1 MSGSSVAFR
10 VQPSGPLRGEL
21 RVPGDKSIS
30 HRSVMLGALADGVT
44 EVEGFLQGE
53 DCLATRKAFEAMGV
67 VCEDTSPTGM
77 RIHGVG
83 LHGLRAPAAALDL
96 GNSGT
101 SMRLMSGLLA
111 GQAFDSTLTGDASL
125 SRRPMRRITEPLG
138 RMGARIESTEAGTAP
153 LTVRGGLVLHGASF
167 DLTVASAQVK
177 SALLLAGLY
186 AQGITVVNEPGI
198 SRDHTERMLA
208 SFGVEVPVSGLRC
221 QVAGGQR
228 LTATAIQVPADLSS
242 AAFPIVA
249 ALIAQGSDVLLPG
262 VGVNPSRA
270 GVLKILEMMG
280 AQLSLLN
287 VRAAGAEPIADLHV
301 IAGPLQGVDVPS
313 ALVPLAIDEFPAL
326 LVAAAVAK
334 GTTRITGAAEL
345 RVKESDRI
353 AAMARGLEAVGVQVE
368 EAEDGI
374 TVHGGGVRGGVVDSL
389 GDHRI
394 AMSFAALG
402 AVAADGIEI
411 RDVANVQ
418 TSFPGF
424 IDAMSGLGLNIEQL
438 P

>member
-1 MSGSSVAFR
+1 MSIVTAR
-10 VQPSGPLRGEL
+10 TLRIVGCTHCGKVCRMDDVMGTDGHCPRCGATL
-21 RVPGDKSIS
+21 
-30 HRSVMLGALADGVT
+30 HR
-44 EVEGFLQGE
+44 
-53 DCLATRKAFEAMGV
+53 
-67 VCEDTSPTGM
+67 
-77 RIHGVG
+77 
-83 LHGLRAPAAALDL
+83 
-96 GNSGT
+96 
-101 SMRLMSGLLA
+101 
-111 GQAFDSTLTGDASL
+111 
-125 SRRPMRRITEPLG
+125 RRPHSL
-138 RMGARIESTEAGTAP
+138 
-153 LTVRGGLVLHGASF
+153 
-167 DLTVASAQVK
+167 
-177 SALLLAGLY
+177 
-186 AQGITVVNEPGI
+186 
-198 SRDHTERMLA
+198 
-208 SFGVEVPVSGLRC
+208 
-221 QVAGGQR
+221 
-228 LTATAIQVPADLSS
+228 
-242 AAFPIVA
+242 
-249 ALIAQGSDVLLPG
+249 
-262 VGVNPSRA
+262 
-270 GVLKILEMMG
+270 MM
-280 AQLSLLN
+280 SW
-287 VRAAGAEPIADLHV
+287 
-301 IAGPLQGVDVPS
+301 
-313 ALVPLAIDEFPAL
+313 AL